1 MGRWSA
7 SELYRLYLWCMPLR
21 VAWCHF
27 ILSAPTHHSAHVSWR
42 VTWKWSAGNMACS
55 HDKPSWGR
63 TRFRVKKT
71 VEICWDT
78 KLRQETSV
86 LLVEIMIITCTLNVE
101 ELVSSCFVMF
111 RHVSSNL
118 WWNQTAHF
126 SVASQGPATWVKHP
140 CDAPA
145 KDSTV
150 MVEVAHTSTTSPTV
164 SLSVLLSTSVQ
175 V

>member
-111 RHVSSNL
+111 
-118 WWNQTAHF
+118 
-126 SVASQGPATWVKHP
+126 HP
-140 CDAPA
+140 ICDGIKQP
-145 KDSTV
+145 
-150 MVEVAHTSTTSPTV
+150 TSPW
-164 SLSVLLSTSVQ
+164 Q
-175 V
+175 VRGPPLESSIPAMHRPKTPQWWSK

>member
-1 MGRWSA
+1 MISFWVVPLVPLMHATSCRLMSLHTVRANPSLGTRLLA
-7 SELYRLYLWCMPLR
+7 SYMKMISRKHGMFPRQTVLR
-21 VAWCHF
+21 ADAISGEENCWDM
-27 ILSAPTHHSAHVSWR
+27 LRYKAAPRDFS
-42 VTWKWSAGNMACS
+42 SAGWN
-55 HDKPSWGR
+55 HDNHMYVECWG
-63 TRFRVKKT
+63 
-71 VEICWDT
+71 I
-78 KLRQETSV
+78 S
-86 LLVEIMIITCTLNVE
+86 
-101 ELVSSCFVMF
+101 FVMF

>member
-27 ILSAPTHHSAHVSWR
+27 ILSAQTHHSAHVSWR

-86 LLVEIMIITCTLNVE
+86 LLVEIMIIMCTLNVE
-101 ELVSSCFVMF
+101 ELVSSCFIQSVME
-111 RHVSSNL
+111 SNNPL
-118 WWNQTAHF
+118 LRGKSGALCR
-126 SVASQGPATWVKHP
+126 VKHP

-164 SLSVLLSTSVQ
+164 SLSVLLSTSVH